1 MMGWGFM
8 GTGGLAM
15 ILVWSI
21 AYSSPLGRRL
31 ASSCSSRRRLTATN
45 GRLRPDAWSHHG

>member
-1 MMGWGFM
+1 MMGWGSM

-21 AYSSPLGRRL
+21 EPPGVSGDSDRWEG
-31 ASSCSSRRRLTATN
+31 
-45 GRLRPDAWSHHG
+45 WSHARRQHEAVPA